1 MMLQGYEVLQEAAAA
16 AGTSLKVYALP
27 ISATTTVTTTSANN
41 LYIFPAF
48 GANAAGDNATMEQYV
63 VTGN

>member
-1 MMLQGYEVLQEAAAA
+1 M
-16 AGTSLKVYALP
+16 KVYALP
-27 ISATTTVTTTSANN
+27 ISATTTVTTNSANN

-48 GANAAGDNATMEQYV
+48 GASASGDNATMEQYV